1 MHRPLRTAQ
10 PDKPQIMNES
20 FNSANSAHTSSMV
33 IPSFFQSRLSTIAT
47 KLGISPD
54 QTIQALFTWTEMGLS
69 LAEQLEVEELTPG
82 AIFESVEQLKARA
95 DNNLSSIEFDSAQ
108 ETKLDSHSLNQLSTS
123 IRLLSEALSRKQHSP
138 SDQSISP
145 NRTTVIEQEPLD
157 TADHNNSPSHN
168 NSLGKLQPN
177 LHLPV
182 DREPAEPTKN
192 SKPTFSKSSK
202 GESSS
207 RKISK
212 KSLEAEQEVNHAID
226 AIIQFNNQ
234 EDVSHLDKWHIGV
247 SALRKL
253 TERGDSVIQRVLQPR
268 ATEIEQHHAVHQIG
282 PRHNSKG
289 KTNPSI
295 NEIISL

>member
-1 MHRPLRTAQ
+1 M
-10 PDKPQIMNES
+10 I
-20 FNSANSAHTSSMV
+20 

-69 LAEQLEVEELTPG
+69 LAEQLEVEELTPQ

-95 DNNLSSIEFDSAQ
+95 DNNSSSIEFDSAQ
-108 ETKLDSHSLNQLSTS
+108 SAKLDSHSLNQLSTS

-138 SDQSISP
+138 SDKSISP

-157 TADHNNSPSHN
+157 TADHNQKLSHN

-192 SKPTFSKSSK
+192 SQPTSSKSSK

-212 KSLEAEQEVNHAID
+212 KSLEAE
-226 AIIQFNNQ
+226 
-234 EDVSHLDKWHIGV
+234 
-247 SALRKL
+247 
-253 TERGDSVIQRVLQPR
+253 
-268 ATEIEQHHAVHQIG
+268 
-282 PRHNSKG
+282 
-289 KTNPSI
+289 
-295 NEIISL
+295 

>member
-1 MHRPLRTAQ
+1 
-10 PDKPQIMNES
+10 MNES
-20 FNSANSAHTSSMV
+20 SNSAHISSMV

-69 LAEQLEVEELTPG
+69 LAEQLDVDELTPQ
-82 AIFESVEQLKARA
+82 AIFESVEQLKART
-95 DNNLSSIEFDSAQ
+95 DNNSSSIEFDSAQ
-108 ETKLDSHSLNQLSTS
+108 SAKLDSHSLNQLSTS

-138 SDQSISP
+138 SDKFISP

-157 TADHNNSPSHN
+157 TSDHNNSPSHN
-168 NSLGKLQPN
+168 NSLAKLQPN

-192 SKPTFSKSSK
+192 SKPTSSKSSK
-202 GESSS
+202 GENSE

-268 ATEIEQHHAVHQIG
+268 ATEIEQHHAQHQIG